1 MPRILFLG
9 DSHFNERSRF
19 AECVEIHNRIADI
32 ARDEAVDLV
41 VHCGDVYEGPRVA
54 DLTERAAFRAW
65 AQRIT
70 ERASLVLI
78 RGNHDPRG
86 ELAEMAKVIPDVYAI
101 EGAEVLH
108 IPYGREG
115 RTIALAGIAWPN
127 RAEIMAHA
135 PSREA
140 GEATLADA
148 VRALFLGLR
157 VELERHNGPR
167 IAAAHAMVRGSQT
180 SAGQPLV
187 GCDAE
192 IGAEDLALLGVPLVV
207 LGHIH
212 KGQEWKVG
220 DTLVHYTGSPRRTAY
235 GEVEDKH
242 VILADFT
249 DDGELV
255 PAPILARGQFFGI
268 PYVSTNARRMVLID
282 VAVPE
287 EFPAGID
294 LSQVENAD
302 VRIRVTCDADR
313 QIEGEQAA
321 AAMTVL
327 VKEGGAHA
335 VKTELVVRPAT
346 RARTP
351 EVTGAVTLAEKL
363 GVLWTARDAV
373 PEGEDRE
380 ALIARIAEIEEVA

>member
-1 MPRILFLG
+1 MPSVLFLG
-9 DSHFNERSRF
+9 DSHFDEGSRF
-19 AECVEIHNRIADI
+19 DECIAVHDRIANI
-32 ARDEAVDLV
+32 ARDNGVDLV
-41 VHCGDVYEGPRVA
+41 VHCGDVFEGPRTA
-54 DLTERAAFRAW
+54 SLAERAAFRAW

-70 ERASLVLI
+70 ETATLVVI

-157 VELERHNGPR
+157 VELERHTGPR

-220 DTLVHYTGSPRRTAY
+220 DTEIFYTGSPRRTAY

-242 VILADFT
+242 VMIVRYD
-249 DDGELV
+249 DDGTYCWFQYL
-255 PAPILARGQFFGI
+255 
-268 PYVSTNARRMVLID
+268 STGARRMALID

-287 EFPAGID
+287 EFPTGID
-294 LSQVENAD
+294 LFQVADAD
-302 VRIRVTCDADR
+302 VRIRITCDADR

-335 VKTELVVRPAT
+335 VKTELVVRPTT

>member
-1 MPRILFLG
+1 MPRVLFLG

-86 ELAEMAKVIPDVYAI
+86 ELAEMAQVVPNVYAI

-127 RAEIMAHA
+127 RAEIMAYA

-148 VRALFLGLR
+148 VRSLFLGLR
-157 VELERHNGPR
+157 VELERHTGPR

-192 IGAEDLALLGVPLVV
+192 IGTEDLALLGVPLVV

-212 KGQEWKVG
+212 KGQEWLG
-220 DTLVHYTGSPRRTAY
+220 GGIHYTGSPRRTAY
-235 GEVEDKH
+235 GETEEKT
-242 VILADFT
+242 VIVADFA
-249 DDGELV
+249 DDGEFLWSRFL
-255 PAPILARGQFFGI
+255 PTG
-268 PYVSTNARRMVLID
+268 ARRMVLID

-287 EFPAGID
+287 EIPMGID
-294 LSQVENAD
+294 LEEVANAD

-327 VKEGGAHA
+327 VKEGGAHS

-351 EVTGAVTLAEKL
+351 EVAGAVTLAEKL
-363 GVLWTARDAV
+363 GVLWTARDDV

-380 ALIARIAEIEEVA
+380 ALNARIAEIEEVA

>member
-1 MPRILFLG
+1 MPRVIFLG

-86 ELAEMAKVIPDVYAI
+86 ELAEMAQVVPNVYAI

-127 RAEIMAHA
+127 RAEIMAYA

-140 GEATLADA
+140 GEATLAEA

-157 VELERHNGPR
+157 VELERHTGPR

-192 IGAEDLALLGVPLVV
+192 IGAEDIALLGVPLVV

-235 GEVEDKH
+235 GEVEDKQ
-242 VILADFT
+242 VIIADFS
-249 DDGELV
+249 DSGELI
-255 PAPILARGQFFGI
+255 AARGQLYGVSR
-268 PYVSTNARRMVLID
+268 VSTDARRMVLID

-287 EFPAGID
+287 EIPTAID
-294 LSQVENAD
+294 LFQVANAD

-373 PEGEDRE
+373 PEGEERE
-380 ALIARIAEIEEVA
+380 ALNARIAEIDEVA

>member
-1 MPRILFLG
+1 MPRVLFLG

-19 AECVEIHNRIADI
+19 AECIEIHNRIADI

-115 RTIALAGIAWPN
+115 RTIALAGIAWPH

-140 GEATLADA
+140 GEASLADA

-157 VELERHNGPR
+157 VELERHTGPR

-220 DTLVHYTGSPRRTAY
+220 DTEIFYTGSPRRTAY
-235 GEVEDKH
+235 GEVEEKT
-242 VILADFT
+242 VIVADFA
-249 DDGELV
+249 DDGEFLWSRFL
-255 PAPILARGQFFGI
+255 PTG
-268 PYVSTNARRMVLID
+268 ARRMVLID
-282 VAVPE
+282 VAIPE

-294 LSQVENAD
+294 LFQVANAD